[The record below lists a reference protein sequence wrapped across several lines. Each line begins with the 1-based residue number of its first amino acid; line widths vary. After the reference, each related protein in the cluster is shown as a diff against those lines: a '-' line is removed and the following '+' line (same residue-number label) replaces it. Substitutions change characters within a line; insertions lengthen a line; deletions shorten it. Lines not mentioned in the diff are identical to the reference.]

1 MIDVFQYFS
10 AIAEELNCK
19 ICVTREKKTIM
30 DCLEDPNIE
39 KRLTLQKSLAKVH
52 VLPMGHLGYQ
62 VGTVNFTFTCCFT
75 KDGTLGIG
83 QYYHLN
89 FI

>member
-1 MIDVFQYFS
+1 
-10 AIAEELNCK
+10 
-19 ICVTREKKTIM
+19 M

-62 VGTVNFTFTCCFT
+62 VGAGYFNFACYLT
-75 KDGTLGIG
+75 KDGR
-83 QYYHLN
+83 
-89 FI
+89 